1 MSEPVTVLYA
11 QGEARVDD
19 ALAEGGD
26 LWLHLAD
33 LTRASGWALK
43 PEGACLGEVCVPLP
57 AGRRNRFVRDD
68 GRDARFNLP
77 ELARLL
83 DMPVVADSATRTW
96 CFGESAPAR
105 GKQLDSLMAPDFT
118 LPDLGGGMHALSD
131 YRGKKVFLVAWASW

>member
-1 MSEPVTVLYA
+1 MSESVTVLYA
-11 QGEARVDD
+11 RGEARIDD

-26 LWLHLAD
+26 LWLRLDD

-57 AGRRNRFVRDD
+57 AGRRGRFVRDD
-68 GRDARFNLP
+68 GPDARFNLP
-77 ELARLL
+77 ELARML
-83 DMPVVADSATRTW
+83 DMPVVADSTTRTW

-105 GKQLDSLMAPDFT
+105 GKQRESLKAPDFT
-118 LPDLGGGMHALSD
+118 LPDLEGRAHALSD

>member
-1 MSEPVTVLYA
+1 MSGPVTVLYA
-11 QGEARVDD
+11 HGAARVDD

-26 LWLHLAD
+26 LWLRLDD

-43 PEGACLGEVCVPLP
+43 PEGACLGDVCVPLP
-57 AGRRNRFVRDD
+57 AAPRNRYVR
-68 GRDARFNLP
+68 GHGPDARFNLP

-83 DMPVVADSATRTW
+83 DMPVIADTTTRTW

-105 GKQLDSLMAPDFT
+105 GGQLDSLKAPDFT
-118 LPDLGGGMHALSD
+118 LPDLDGRMHALSG